1 MTVEAVTFDYWDTIV
16 AVSAGGDNGIRRPQ
30 VERFAATV
38 AEAGQPVGVA
48 ELAEAFEANWE
59 RFEDAW
65 KANTGQYNSADSVD
79 FVAERVGIELAH
91 DLRDRLVDGFRQV
104 GEAVPL
110 ELGAGIEE
118 ALATLRGA
126 GLRLGIV
133 CDVGLTPGVTLRLRL
148 ERLAL
153 LDSFD
158 AWAFSD
164 ETGWFKPAA
173 GAFAP
178 ALDGLGIADPS
189 SVVHIGDN
197 RRTDVAGGLALG
209 MTTVR
214 FTGFHDRPADGGPEA
229 HHVIDDHR
237 RLPELLGVA

>member
-1 MTVEAVTFDYWDTIV
+1 MTIEAVTFDYWDTIV
-16 AVSAGGDNGIRRPQ
+16 AASVGSGSGIRRLQ
-30 VERFAATV
+30 IDRFAAT
-38 AEAGQPVGVA
+38 AGEAGQPVGVD
-48 ELAEAFEANWE
+48 ELAEAFDANWE
-59 RFEDAW
+59 RFEEAW
-65 KANTGQYNSADSVD
+65 VANTGQYTPADSVA
-79 FVAERVGIELAH
+79 FVAERVGIELAG
-91 DLRDRLVDGFRQV
+91 DLGDRLVDGFRLV

-110 ELGAGIEE
+110 ELGPGIEE
-118 ALATLRGA
+118 AIATLRAA
-126 GLRLGIV
+126 GIRLGIV
-133 CDVGLTPGVTLRLRL
+133 CDVGLTPGVTLRRRL
-148 ERLAL
+148 EQLAL

-173 GAFAP
+173 DAFAP
-178 ALDGLGIADPS
+178 ALDGLAIADPS
-189 SVVHIGDN
+189 AAAHVGDN

-214 FTGFHDRPADGGPEA
+214 FTGFHDRPDGGPEA

>member
-1 MTVEAVTFDYWDTIV
+1 LTVEAVTFDYWDTIV
-16 AVSAGGDNGIRRPQ
+16 AVSLGSGAGIRLPQ
-30 VERFAATV
+30 IERFATTA
-38 AEAGQPVGVA
+38 AEAGQPVGDA
-48 ELAEAFEANWE
+48 ELAEAFDANWK
-59 RFEDAW
+59 RFEESW
-65 KANTGQYNSADSVD
+65 VANTGQYSSADSVD
-79 FVAERVGIELAH
+79 FVAERLGISLSD
-91 DLRDRLVDGFRQV
+91 DLRERLVDGFRQV

-110 ELGAGIEE
+110 QLGTGIEE
-118 ALATLRGA
+118 ALPTLRAA

-133 CDVGLTPGVTLRLRL
+133 CDVGLTPGASLRLRL
-148 ERLAL
+148 ERLGL

-178 ALDGLGIADPS
+178 ALDGLAVTDPS

-214 FTGFHDRPADGGPEA
+214 FIGFHDHPADGGPDA